1 MAPVVAQRFPPP
13 QFTETSQLLPV
24 PTEPAVRALWLDY
37 LDIGVLIAALVLVS
51 WLVLRRR
58 SRSGVVGVG
67 IFSVLYFGFWR
78 KGCICSIGSIQNL
91 SQALF
96 DSSFGVP
103 LTVLAFGLVPLL
115 FALFFGRTFCAAV
128 CPHGALQDLVLL
140 KPVKVP
146 NWLDHSLRMLAWIYL
161 GLAVVFAATG
171 GGYIICQYDP
181 FVPIFRLSGSLT
193 MVLFG
198 VSLLVVGIF
207 VGRPYCRFLCPYGVL
222 LGVAASVS
230 KWRVR
235 ITPDTCTQC
244 RLCEESCAFGAINK
258 SAVDAPSQPRATDKR
273 RLILLLVLLPVLI
286 AGGIGLGGLAGGTL
300 AGKHRIV
307 NLAERLQLE
316 ESGAVQDTTD
326 ASAAFRAGNNSI
338 ETLYAD
344 ARALHHRYVVA
355 ARWCG
360 AWIGLV
366 IGLKLLSLAIVR
378 RRTDYEADQAH
389 CLSCARCYRSCPQE
403 LQRLG
408 LPVPET
414 PKPANG

>member
-1 MAPVVAQRFPPP
+1 MPQVVAQRFPPP
-13 QFTETSQLLPV
+13 QFTETGHVLPL

-103 LTVLAFGLVPLL
+103 LAVLAFGLVPLL

-146 NWLDHSLRMLAWIYL
+146 TWLDHSLRMLAWIYL

-198 VSLLVVGIF
+198 MSLLVVGIF

-258 SAVDAPSQPRATDKR
+258 SAVGAPTQPRAANKR

-286 AGGIGLGGLAGGTL
+286 AGGIGLGGLAGGAL

-307 NLAERLQLE
+307 NLAERIQLE
-316 ESGAVQDTTD
+316 ESGVVQDTTD

-378 RRTDYEADQAH
+378 KPTDYEADQAH

>member
-1 MAPVVAQRFPPP
+1 
-13 QFTETSQLLPV
+13 
-24 PTEPAVRALWLDY
+24 
-37 LDIGVLIAALVLVS
+37 
-51 WLVLRRR
+51 
-58 SRSGVVGVG
+58 
-67 IFSVLYFGFWR
+67 
-78 KGCICSIGSIQNL
+78 
-91 SQALF
+91 
-96 DSSFGVP
+96 
-103 LTVLAFGLVPLL
+103 LL

-146 NWLDHSLRMLAWIYL
+146 TWLEHSLRMLAWIYL

-193 MVLFG
+193 MVLVG

-222 LGVAASVS
+222 LGVAAFVS

-258 SAVDAPSQPRATDKR
+258 SAADAPAQPRAMDKR

-286 AGGIGLGGLAGGTL
+286 AAGIGLGGLAGGAL

-344 ARALHHRYVVA
+344 ARALHHRYVMA

-366 IGLKLLSLAIVR
+366 IGLKLLSLALVR

-403 LQRLG
+403 LQKLG
-408 LPVPET
+408 LTVPET

>member
-1 MAPVVAQRFPPP
+1 MPQVVAQRFPPP
-13 QFTETSQLLPV
+13 QFTETSHLLPV
-24 PTEPAVRALWLDY
+24 PSEPAVRALWLDY

-58 SRSGVVGVG
+58 SRRGVVAVG

-146 NWLDHSLRMLAWIYL
+146 TWLDHSLRMLAWIYL

-193 MVLFG
+193 MVLLG

-258 SAVDAPSQPRATDKR
+258 SAVEAPTQPRAADKR

-286 AGGIGLGGLAGGTL
+286 AGGIGLGGLAGGVL

-344 ARALHHRYVVA
+344 ARALQHRYVLA